1 MIRIFKAAVFLDFRR
16 FAPDV
21 PRLFN
26 VSYLFR
32 TDDVGGHGKSLGI
45 IFMLAFLPLILWL

>member
-1 MIRIFKAAVFLDFRR
+1 MIRIFKAAIFLDFRR

-26 VSYLFR
+26 VSYLIR